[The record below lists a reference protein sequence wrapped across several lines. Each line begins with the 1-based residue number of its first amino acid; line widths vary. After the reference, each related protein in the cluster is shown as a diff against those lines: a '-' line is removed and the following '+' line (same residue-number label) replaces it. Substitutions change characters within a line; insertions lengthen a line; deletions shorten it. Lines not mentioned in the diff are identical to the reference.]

1 MQRLLIF
8 IGEKTLTYLRDMGR
22 MVIFLVSFFRQA
34 FYPPFSPKS
43 IVKEMHFIGVRSI
56 FVIILTALFT
66 GMVLGLQ
73 GFYTLRKF
81 GSEGLLGSAVSLS
94 VIREL
99 GPVFAAIM
107 VTARAG
113 SAMAAELG
121 SMRITE
127 QIDALDVMTL
137 NPIKYLVVPKIIA
150 GILVLPL
157 LVAIFDVLG
166 ITGGYMV
173 GVGLMGVNEGSFFQ
187 SMQSDVVFK
196 DISSGFIK
204 AFVFGLTLT
213 WTCCY
218 KGYYP
223 GHGATGVSRATTEAV
238 VLSAILI
245 LAWDFFLTSVLL

>member
-1 MQRLLIF
+1 MSTFFII
-8 IGEKTLTYLRDMGR
+8 IGERTLFYLRDMGR
-22 MVIFLVSFFRQA
+22 MVIFLASFLRQA
-34 FYPPFSPKS
+34 FYPPFRLRN
-43 IVKEMHFIGVRSI
+43 IVKEMHFIGVRSL
-56 FVIILTALFT
+56 FVIVLTATFT

-73 GFYTLRKF
+73 GIYTLRKF
-81 GSEGLLGSAVSLS
+81 GSEGLLGSAVALS
-94 VIREL
+94 IIREL
-99 GPVFAAIM
+99 GPVFTAIM

-127 QIDALDVMTL
+127 QIDALDVMTI
-137 NPIKYLVVPKIIA
+137 NPIKYLVVPRILA
-150 GILVLPL
+150 GILVMPL

-166 ITGGYMV
+166 ITGGYLV
-173 GVGLMGVNEGSFFQ
+173 GVKMMGVNKGSFFQ

-196 DISSGFIK
+196 DIYSGFIK
-204 AFVFGLTLT
+204 SVVFGLTLT

-223 GHGATGVSRATTEAV
+223 GHGASGVSRATTEAV

-245 LAWDFFLTSVLL
+245 LAWDFFLTSILL

>member
-22 MVIFLVSFFRQA
+22 MVIFLVSFLRQA
-34 FYPPFSPKS
+34 FYPPFRPKS